1 MYNINETASHFVD
14 PQFGFTP
21 LCPEELPVKDGDK
34 IVPALLEQLKYACKK
49 TVSKDAHN
57 RKAIWVA
64 SEKQKQ
70 FDLIEGDNVD
80 VAWNSHCNIGELGFE
95 LLIDLPLITEYDYV
109 VWKGIELT
117 LHPYS
122 SCYHDLSKK
131 LSTGLI
137 EYYKVNN
144 IKNVIVGGLA
154 TDYCTYETCKDL
166 SVFFNVILNLEG
178 CRGVMPDTT
187 EHALNDMFSI
197 GIKIVN
203 KTSDLK
209 ELFK

>member
-34 IVPALLEQLKYACKK
+34 IVPALLEQLKYVCKK

-70 FDLIEGDNVD
+70 FYIIKGDNVD

-154 TDYCTYETCKDL
+154 TDYCVYETCQDL
-166 SVFFNVILNLEG
+166 SRYFNVILNLEG
-178 CRGVMPDTT
+178 CRGVSSDTT
-187 EHALNDMFSI
+187 EHVLDDMFSI
-197 GIKIVN
+197 GIKIVEHTDTFN
-203 KTSDLK
+203 TM
-209 ELFK
+209 FK